1 MPKNPSSKPV
11 KLTISRLANRV
22 GVGVETIRYYQ
33 RIGLLHEPEKPMQG
47 YRVYPETAVSR
58 LRFIQKAKTLGFTLN
73 EIADLLALENRS
85 CGDAQQIAQR
95 KLEVIQSRIEDLN
108 RITKVLN
115 DLLAACADNRHTD
128 SCPIIDALAGK

>member
-11 KLTISRLANRV
+11 KLTISRLANMA

-73 EIADLLALENRS
+73 KIADLLALENRS

-95 KLEVIQSRIEDLN
+95 KLAKLS
-108 RITKVLN
+108 
-115 DLLAACADNRHTD
+115 A
-128 SCPIIDALAGK
+128 